1 MNGPSGERLECIT
14 KSGMWRQLMDFGCY
28 AVGMTDTTLA
38 PSTRLILRTV
48 LYDVPPIVMLQAFA
62 ITGFMLF

>member
-1 MNGPSGERLECIT
+1 
-14 KSGMWRQLMDFGCY
+14 MDFGCY